1 MIKSLYIK
9 DYAIIEELN
18 IDFKNGLNIF
28 LGETGSG
35 KSIIIGAIDLLRGG
49 RGDTSLIRKGADKAL
64 LEASFELN
72 DHFKKT
78 LADAE
83 IDYDDELIVSRTIGE
98 KSTIRV
104 NGRMVTLNFLR
115 ELFDE
120 EIDIHSQKDSQY
132 LFKTANHLKLLDT
145 FLNDDDLLSAV
156 NESYKRY
163 ASLKKSYE
171 DFLNNTPNS
180 DDIDYFRFQ
189 IAEIDKAALDPLE
202 EEELLKLEKKIKNYE
217 REYNHLHNALAYYNE
232 EKGIKESLYQA
243 IRELEGLDDE
253 AELLEKLYN
262 HHYELEDLFGK
273 IEDQLASLDLS
284 EERIDEIQDRL
295 FEINKLK
302 RKYHTDIEGILRY
315 KDELLE
321 KIKAFDERETYLAE
335 FESKVEA
342 ALNSYMKE
350 ADLLSKKRKETALKL
365 KEAIIKEVSDLELKY
380 FDFAVVFKR
389 SELSASGYDDV
400 IFMISTNKGEEL
412 KPLNK
417 VASGGETSRILLGLK
432 SIFSR
437 LMKISLAIFD
447 EIDTGISGKAA
458 GAVGLK
464 MAKISQDMQVL
475 AITHSPAVAAYGDHF
490 YEVVKETFSD
500 KTTTS
505 IIPLAKDKTVEV
517 LAVMIA
523 SDISDNSLLMAK
535 ELLNKAQSIKDEYA
549 DK

>member
-49 RGDTSLIRKGADKAL
+49 RGDTSLIRKGAGKAL

-145 FLNDDDLLSAV
+145 FLNDEDLLSRV

-232 EKGIKESLYQA
+232 EKGIKESLYEA

>member
-78 LADAE
+78 LSDAE

-98 KSTIRV
+98 KSTIRA
-104 NGRMVTLNFLR
+104 NGRMVTLNFLK

-145 FLNDDDLLSAV
+145 FLNDEDLLSRV

-163 ASLKKSYE
+163 AGLKKSYE

-232 EKGIKESLYQA
+232 EKGIKESLYEA

-253 AELLEKLYN
+253 TELLEKLYN
-262 HHYELEDLFGK
+262 HHYELEDLFGR

-284 EERIDEIQDRL
+284 EERIDEIQNRL

-302 RKYHTDIEGILRY
+302 RKYHTDIEGILNY

-335 FESKVEA
+335 FASKVEA

-380 FDFAVVFKR
+380 FDFEVAFKK

-464 MAKISQDMQVL
+464 MAKISKDMQVL

>member
-104 NGRMVTLNFLR
+104 NARMVTLNFLR

-145 FLNDDDLLSAV
+145 FLNDEDLLSRV

-163 ASLKKSYE
+163 AGLKKSYE

-202 EEELLKLEKKIKNYE
+202 EEELLRLEKKIKNYE
-217 REYNHLHNALAYYNE
+217 RE
-232 EKGIKESLYQA
+232 
-243 IRELEGLDDE
+243 
-253 AELLEKLYN
+253 
-262 HHYELEDLFGK
+262 
-273 IEDQLASLDLS
+273 
-284 EERIDEIQDRL
+284 
-295 FEINKLK
+295 
-302 RKYHTDIEGILRY
+302 
-315 KDELLE
+315 
-321 KIKAFDERETYLAE
+321 
-335 FESKVEA
+335 
-342 ALNSYMKE
+342 
-350 ADLLSKKRKETALKL
+350 
-365 KEAIIKEVSDLELKY
+365 
-380 FDFAVVFKR
+380 
-389 SELSASGYDDV
+389 
-400 IFMISTNKGEEL
+400 
-412 KPLNK
+412 
-417 VASGGETSRILLGLK
+417 
-432 SIFSR
+432 
-437 LMKISLAIFD
+437 
-447 EIDTGISGKAA
+447 
-458 GAVGLK
+458 
-464 MAKISQDMQVL
+464 
-475 AITHSPAVAAYGDHF
+475 
-490 YEVVKETFSD
+490 
-500 KTTTS
+500 
-505 IIPLAKDKTVEV
+505 
-517 LAVMIA
+517 
-523 SDISDNSLLMAK
+523 
-535 ELLNKAQSIKDEYA
+535 
-549 DK
+549 

>member
-35 KSIIIGAIDLLRGG
+35 KSIIIGAIDLLRGS

-232 EKGIKESLYQA
+232 EKGIKESLYEA

-253 AELLEKLYN
+253 TELLEKLYN

-342 ALNSYMKE
+342 ALNGYMKE

-380 FDFAVVFKR
+380 FDFAVAFKR

-549 DK
+549 GK

>member
-1 MIKSLYIK
+1 
-9 DYAIIEELN
+9 
-18 IDFKNGLNIF
+18 
-28 LGETGSG
+28 
-35 KSIIIGAIDLLRGG
+35 
-49 RGDTSLIRKGADKAL
+49 
-64 LEASFELN
+64 
-72 DHFKKT
+72 
-78 LADAE
+78 
-83 IDYDDELIVSRTIGE
+83 
-98 KSTIRV
+98 
-104 NGRMVTLNFLR
+104 
-115 ELFDE
+115 
-120 EIDIHSQKDSQY
+120 
-132 LFKTANHLKLLDT
+132 
-145 FLNDDDLLSAV
+145 
-156 NESYKRY
+156 
-163 ASLKKSYE
+163 
-171 DFLNNTPNS
+171 
-180 DDIDYFRFQ
+180 
-189 IAEIDKAALDPLE
+189 
-202 EEELLKLEKKIKNYE
+202 
-217 REYNHLHNALAYYNE
+217 
-232 EKGIKESLYQA
+232 
-243 IRELEGLDDE
+243 
-253 AELLEKLYN
+253 
-262 HHYELEDLFGK
+262 
-273 IEDQLASLDLS
+273 
-284 EERIDEIQDRL
+284 
-295 FEINKLK
+295 
-302 RKYHTDIEGILRY
+302 
-315 KDELLE
+315 
-321 KIKAFDERETYLAE
+321 
-335 FESKVEA
+335 
-342 ALNSYMKE
+342 MKE

-380 FDFAVVFKR
+380 FDFEVAFKK

-464 MAKISQDMQVL
+464 MAKISKDMQVL

-505 IIPLAKDKTVEV
+505 IIPLAKDKTIEV